1 MALSVP
7 RPGGGSQPAGWPLP
21 VRAVPTCRCPSRG
34 RCSRWGVVVSST
46 RHPVGSPLPDSLVS
60 VGGLGQDRAR
70 RRRGSSAMT
79 GLIAERPGAAPASEL
94 EPRLAEHR
102 RELTGYCYR
111 MLGSAFDAEDA
122 VQETMVRAWRSL
134 DRLEGAG
141 ALRSWLYR
149 IATNVCLDALNGRK
163 RRAMP
168 VDLSAE
174 PYAPVEA
181 SLDGVLGE
189 GAWVEPA
196 LDRQVLPVGGD
207 PADLAVQRESVRLAF
222 VAALQ
227 FLPPRQRA
235 VLILRDVLR
244 WKADEVAALL
254 ETSVAAAN
262 SALQRART
270 TLAQPRPSEDAALRE
285 VDDDQADL
293 LERYL
298 DAFVRYDIE
307 ALVALLHEDAVMDM
321 PPYAMWL
328 RSSADIA
335 TWLGGPGAE
344 CRGSHVVPLELN
356 GNPAY
361 AQWRPSGPGGQFE
374 PWAVHALQFGPDGRI
389 TRMTAFLDTRLFEL
403 FGLPRNPV
411 PGDR

>member
-1 MALSVP
+1 
-7 RPGGGSQPAGWPLP
+7 
-21 VRAVPTCRCPSRG
+21 
-34 RCSRWGVVVSST
+34 
-46 RHPVGSPLPDSLVS
+46 
-60 VGGLGQDRAR
+60 
-70 RRRGSSAMT
+70 MT
-79 GLIAERPGAAPASEL
+79 GLIAERPGAVPASEL

-134 DRLEGAG
+134 DRLQGSG
-141 ALRSWLYR
+141 ALRSWMYR
-149 IATNVCLDALNGRK
+149 IATNVCLDALDGRK
-163 RRAMP
+163 RRALP
-168 VDLSAE
+168 VDLSE
-174 PYAPVEA
+174 ESFAPVEA
-181 SLDGVLGE
+181 SLDGVLPD

-207 PADLAVQRESVRLAF
+207 PADLAVQKESVRLAF

-235 VLILRDVLR
+235 VLLLRDVLR
-244 WKADEVAALL
+244 WKADEVAGLL
-254 ETSVAAAN
+254 ETSVAAVN
-262 SALQRART
+262 SALQRARA
-270 TLAQPRPSEDAALRE
+270 TLAVQQAAEQPARPEVAA
-285 VDDDQADL
+285 DQAEL
-293 LERYL
+293 LDRYL
-298 DAFVRYDIE
+298 DAFGRYDIE

-335 TWLGGPGAE
+335 AWFVGPGAE

-356 GNPAY
+356 GNPAF
-361 AQWRPSGPGGQFE
+361 AQWRPSGPGGSFE

-389 TRMTAFLDTRLFEL
+389 TRMTAFLDTRLFDL
-403 FGLPRNPV
+403 FGLERNPS
-411 PGDR
+411 PAGR

>member
-1 MALSVP
+1 
-7 RPGGGSQPAGWPLP
+7 
-21 VRAVPTCRCPSRG
+21 
-34 RCSRWGVVVSST
+34 
-46 RHPVGSPLPDSLVS
+46 
-60 VGGLGQDRAR
+60 
-70 RRRGSSAMT
+70 MT
-79 GLIAERPGAAPASEL
+79 GLIAERAGVEPTSEL

-134 DRLEGAG
+134 DRLQGAG

-149 IATNVCLDALNGRK
+149 IATNVCLDALDGRK
-163 RRAMP
+163 RRALP

-174 PYAPVEA
+174 PFAPIEA
-181 SLDGVLGE
+181 SLDGVLPD

-196 LDRQVLPVGGD
+196 LDRQLLPVGGD

-244 WKADEVAALL
+244 WKADEVAGLL

-262 SALQRART
+262 SALQRARA
-270 TLAQPRPSEDAALRE
+270 TLAVQQAAE
-285 VDDDQADL
+285 EPVAPVVAEEHADL
-293 LERYL
+293 LDRYL
-298 DAFVRYDIE
+298 DAFARYDIE
-307 ALVALLHEDAVMDM
+307 ALVGLLHEDAVMDM

-328 RSSADIA
+328 RSSTDIA
-335 TWLGGPGAE
+335 AWFVGPGAG

-356 GNPAY
+356 GNPAF
-361 AQWRPSGPGGQFE
+361 AQWRASGPGGSFE
-374 PWAVHALQFGPDGRI
+374 PWAIHALEMSGGRI
-389 TRMTAFLDTRLFEL
+389 IRMTAFLDTRLFEL
-403 FGLPRNPV
+403 FGLPRDPEV
-411 PGDR
+411 APR

>member
-1 MALSVP
+1 
-7 RPGGGSQPAGWPLP
+7 
-21 VRAVPTCRCPSRG
+21 
-34 RCSRWGVVVSST
+34 
-46 RHPVGSPLPDSLVS
+46 
-60 VGGLGQDRAR
+60 
-70 RRRGSSAMT
+70 MT
-79 GLIAERPGAAPASEL
+79 GLIADRAGAEPTSEL

-134 DRLEGAG
+134 DRLQGAG

-149 IATNVCLDALNGRK
+149 IATNVCLDALDGRK
-163 RRAMP
+163 RRALP

-174 PYAPVEA
+174 PFAPIEA
-181 SLDGVLGE
+181 SLDGVLPD

-196 LDRQVLPVGGD
+196 LDRQLLPVGGD

-244 WKADEVAALL
+244 WKADEVAGLL

-262 SALQRART
+262 SALQRARA
-270 TLAQPRPSEDAALRE
+270 TLAVQQAAE
-285 VDDDQADL
+285 EPVAPVVAEEHADL
-293 LERYL
+293 LDRYL
-298 DAFVRYDIE
+298 DAFARYDIE
-307 ALVALLHEDAVMDM
+307 ALVGLLHEDAVMDM

-328 RSSADIA
+328 RSSTDIA
-335 TWLGGPGAE
+335 AWFVGPGAG

-356 GNPAY
+356 GNPAF
-361 AQWRPSGPGGQFE
+361 AQWRASGPGGSFE
-374 PWAVHALQFGPDGRI
+374 PWAIHALAMSGGRI
-389 TRMTAFLDTRLFEL
+389 SRMTAFLDTRLFEL
-403 FGLPRNPV
+403 FGLPRDPEVV
-411 PGDR
+411 PR

>member
-1 MALSVP
+1 
-7 RPGGGSQPAGWPLP
+7 
-21 VRAVPTCRCPSRG
+21 
-34 RCSRWGVVVSST
+34 
-46 RHPVGSPLPDSLVS
+46 
-60 VGGLGQDRAR
+60 
-70 RRRGSSAMT
+70 MT
-79 GLIAERPGAAPASEL
+79 GLIAERPEVGPVSEL

-134 DRLEGAG
+134 DRLQGGG
-141 ALRSWLYR
+141 ALRAWLYR
-149 IATNVCLDALNGRK
+149 IATNVCLDALDGRK
-163 RRAMP
+163 RRALP

-174 PYAPVEA
+174 PFAPVEA
-181 SLDGVLGE
+181 SLDGVLPD

-196 LDRQVLPVGGD
+196 LDRQLMPVGGD

-244 WKADEVAALL
+244 WKADEVAGLL
-254 ETSVAAAN
+254 ETSVAAVN
-262 SALQRART
+262 SALQRARA
-270 TLAQPRPSEDAALRE
+270 TLAVRQAEEEPAAPMVAE
-285 VDDDQADL
+285 EHAEL

-298 DAFVRYDIE
+298 DAFARYDIE
-307 ALVALLHEDAVMDM
+307 GLVALLHEDAVMDM

-328 RSSADIA
+328 RSSVDIA
-335 TWLGGPGAE
+335 SWFVGPGAG

-356 GNPAY
+356 GNPGF
-361 AQWRPSGPGGQFE
+361 AQWRASGPDGSFE
-374 PWAVHALQFGPDGRI
+374 PWAIHALQFRDGRI

-403 FGLPRNPV
+403 FGLPRNPS
-411 PGDR
+411 PSPR

>member
-1 MALSVP
+1 
-7 RPGGGSQPAGWPLP
+7 
-21 VRAVPTCRCPSRG
+21 
-34 RCSRWGVVVSST
+34 
-46 RHPVGSPLPDSLVS
+46 
-60 VGGLGQDRAR
+60 
-70 RRRGSSAMT
+70 MT
-79 GLIAERPGAAPASEL
+79 GLIAERAGVEPTSEL

-134 DRLEGAG
+134 DRLQGAG

-149 IATNVCLDALNGRK
+149 IATNVCLDALDGRK
-163 RRAMP
+163 RRALP

-174 PYAPVEA
+174 PFAPIEA
-181 SLDGVLGE
+181 SLDGVLPD

-196 LDRQVLPVGGD
+196 LDRQLLPVGGD

-244 WKADEVAALL
+244 WKADEVAGLL

-262 SALQRART
+262 SALQRARA
-270 TLAQPRPSEDAALRE
+270 TLAVQQAAE
-285 VDDDQADL
+285 EPVAPVVAEEHADL
-293 LERYL
+293 LDRYL
-298 DAFVRYDIE
+298 DAFARYDIE
-307 ALVALLHEDAVMDM
+307 ALVGLLHEDAVMDM

-328 RSSADIA
+328 RTSTDIA
-335 TWLGGPGAE
+335 AWFVGPGAG

-356 GNPAY
+356 GNPAF
-361 AQWRPSGPGGQFE
+361 AQWRASGPGGSFE
-374 PWAVHALQFGPDGRI
+374 PWAIHALEMSGGRI
-389 TRMTAFLDTRLFEL
+389 IRMTAFLDTRLFEL
-403 FGLPRNPV
+403 FGLPRDPEV
-411 PGDR
+411 APR